1 MKPTNATSSKLCVFS
16 ILIMTL
22 CCSSCRT
29 YETSISDNRVQ
40 SDTLYK
46 SLVRHDS
53 IYIYNDRE
61 TYKKGDTVFRTQT
74 ITKYRLRNVIDTVHH
89 VVHDTTYISRNEV
102 YNSNAKH
109 SRLYDLILSVSF
121 SIMISLFILLLC
133 KK

>member
-1 MKPTNATSSKLCVFS
+1 MAKKE
-16 ILIMTL
+16 II
-22 CCSSCRT
+22 
-29 YETSISDNRVQ
+29 
-40 SDTLYK
+40 
-46 SLVRHDS
+46 
-53 IYIYNDRE
+53 DRE

-109 SRLYDLILSVSF
+109 SRLYDLILSVAF